1 LLFHQLTILSGVI
14 TVHDRKITKRLTHT
28 RLIGL
33 IITPFA
39 MGLST
44 LSQAY
49 EIKAGD
55 TSATVYGTVM
65 LDTAYYSGR
74 NNGDFFS
81 YSTIATDGQHKG
93 NGNID
98 MNAYRSRFGFTTS
111 TPSANGP
118 FNTKIEGDF
127 FGGSGTFRLRQ
138 AYGEWNGILA
148 GQTWINFGSF
158 IGAMPVINFVG
169 LPGGPVAHRQ
179 AQFRYSYEN
188 WHIALENPK
197 GRGGSVDSVDASH
210 GVTAST
216 SKNRFPDLTLRY
228 ENNKGDFQYAIS
240 GLVRSLEYDAKSNTS
255 RTNGWGSDNA
265 VGWGAA
271 LAAAYNLTPR
281 ITLHGAVTTGDGIG
295 GYINGSPLSTPGY
308 VDNSGELK
316 TIKST
321 GFTLSSTY
329 KIGPGKLGIGYGQ
342 VKMDLDDAAKTRSF
356 NSTPYDFTSSAF
368 VNYLWSPLK
377 NVTYGL
383 ETGYNSVGKVGD
395 ENGSEVSIEAAV
407 LYSF

>member
-1 LLFHQLTILSGVI
+1 MA
-14 TVHDRKITKRLTHT
+14 KRVA
-28 RLIGL
+28 RASKIGL
-33 IITPFA
+33 IVAPLA
-39 MGLST
+39 MSISS

-49 EIKAGD
+49 EVKAGD
-55 TSATVYGTVM
+55 TSATIYGTVM
-65 LDTAYYSGR
+65 LDTAFYSGR
-74 NNGDFFS
+74 NSGDFFS
-81 YSTIATDGQHKG
+81 YSTIATDGQRKG
-93 NGNID
+93 NGNIN
-98 MNAYRSRFGFTTS
+98 MNANRSRFGFTTS
-111 TPSANGP
+111 TPTAKGP

-127 FGGSGTFRLRQ
+127 FGSGSTLRLRQ

-179 AQFRYSYEN
+179 AQFRYSIDN
-188 WHIALENPK
+188 FHIALENPK
-197 GRGGSVDSVDASH
+197 GRGGSVDATDATR

-216 SKNRFPDLTLRY
+216 SKNRFPDLTVRY

-240 GLVRSLEYDAKSNTS
+240 GLVRSLEYDAKSS
-255 RTNGWGSDNA
+255 PARTNEWGSDNA

-271 LAAAYNLTPR
+271 LAAAYNLTPS
-281 ITLHGAVTTGDGIG
+281 ITLHGAVTTGDGMG
-295 GYINGSPLSTPGY
+295 GYINGSPLTVPGY

-342 VKMDLDDAAKTRSF
+342 VKMDLDAAAKTRSF
-356 NSTPYDFTSSAF
+356 SSTPYDFTSSAF
-368 VNYLWSPLK
+368 INYLWSPLK

-395 ENGSEVSIEAAV
+395 ENGNEVSVEAAV